1 MPENEISS
9 TKLAHTKSPK
19 QSKRTSFQD
28 ELEQTIAGWKGRGL
42 LTDEGEKEHAI
53 DEDDE
58 ELLAMFD
65 KTIKRKGRASRR
77 INKRDKLSSFAFN
90 FELSDDEED
99 KEKEKKVAEGKRSSF
114 LKRDRKV
121 EEHVDDQVDSVMEPH
136 VTSQGHVED
145 SKLTNREG
153 HRRPRSHD
161 RQVSFATSPSLTGN
175 EEGRSTPVPMPRNR
189 AATGRSSAE
198 GYSDDFSSE
207 MTKSSRS
214 PSPARTLSSTS
225 RVSASTQRRSL
236 SPSETPAPTPALRHS
251 ARQEMRREISGD
263 ISLRPPSPDP
273 NPTDNGALPSGR
285 DSKTLTDGP
294 QSMGK
299 RASSESL
306 VTFIPEEPV
315 KYVQTPYKP
324 ESHRSTAKNST
335 IDPQSTEG
343 QLFDNTLAEISQENY
358 SGGKGTGGGMHSET
372 IDDQFENLSHTSQ
385 TASSLNRTYVK
396 SQRGR
401 SPRPISAKSR
411 YLGTLKVLDSRS
423 QLNVSLSPECPDTIR
438 ASIYQEWLK
447 RKTASIK
454 EQKEIEERLKR
465 EKEIKEQ
472 KEKEDKKMEVESTF
486 QAWSKQK
493 KKSIAEQQKK
503 KIEEDREKQKADKA
517 KEEHNEDAKKAAF
530 ERWKED
536 KDKHILK
543 ECLKEK
549 SVEREK
555 QHKEKEKMDQKKE
568 EAEKLYETWK
578 KQKDKE
584 LKDKKKELKQAK
596 KRDAEERAIKEC
608 KERQAQDEYEHWMD
622 KKESQQKLDRRLRK
636 SRSLYQEEVPPW
648 SPPNRTV
655 PHGK

>member
-42 LTDEGEKEHAI
+42 LTDEGEKEHVI

-121 EEHVDDQVDSVMEPH
+121 EEHVDDQVDSVMEPR
-136 VTSQGHVED
+136 VTSQGQVED

-153 HRRPRSHD
+153 HHRPRSHD

-175 EEGRSTPVPMPRNR
+175 EGSSTPVPMPRKR
-189 AATGRSSAE
+189 ASTGRSSAE

-207 MTKSSRS
+207 ITKSSRS

-225 RVSASTQRRSL
+225 RVSASTERRSL
-236 SPSETPAPTPALRHS
+236 SPSETPAPTPASRHS
-251 ARQEMRREISGD
+251 ARQDMRREISGD

-273 NPTDNGALPSGR
+273 KPTDNGALPS
-285 DSKTLTDGP
+285 
-294 QSMGK
+294 
-299 RASSESL
+299 
-306 VTFIPEEPV
+306 EEPV
-315 KYVQTPYKP
+315 KYGQPPYKP

-335 IDPQSTEG
+335 IDQQSTEG
-343 QLFDNTLAEISQENY
+343 HLFDNTLAEISQENY
-358 SGGKGTGGGMHSET
+358 SGGKGTGGGMDSET
-372 IDDQFENLSHTSQ
+372 IDDQLEKMSHTSQ

-401 SPRPISAKSR
+401 SPRPISAQSR

-454 EQKEIEERLKR
+454 EQKEIQERFRR

-472 KEKEDKKMEVESTF
+472 KEKKDKKMEVESTF

-493 KKSIAEQQKK
+493 KQYIAEQQKK
-503 KIEEDREKQKADKA
+503 KMEEDREKQEAEKA
-517 KEEHNEDAKKAAF
+517 KEERNEDAKKAAF

-549 SVEREK
+549 SVERDR
-555 QHKEKEKMDQKKE
+555 QRKENEKMDQKKE
-568 EAEKLYETWK
+568 DAEKLYDIWK
-578 KQKDKE
+578 KKKDEE
-584 LKDKKKELKQAK
+584 LKAMKKKLKQAK
-596 KRDAEERAIKEC
+596 KRDVEERAIKEC